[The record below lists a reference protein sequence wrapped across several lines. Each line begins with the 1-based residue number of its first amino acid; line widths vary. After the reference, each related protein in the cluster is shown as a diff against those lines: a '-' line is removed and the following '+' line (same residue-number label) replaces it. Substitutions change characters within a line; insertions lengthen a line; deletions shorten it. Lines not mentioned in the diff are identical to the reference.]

1 MRRNS
6 LDSYRENRILTANA
20 VTLGHILL
28 EETLRAT
35 RAAQA
40 HLAPEEAFDR
50 GRDASKAM
58 NILTEF
64 MLLLESDECPELAAG
79 LKRVCEYAHYRLMS
93 AHMQGASEGFQEV
106 IRLLQPILEA
116 WTTVEKREA
125 QERRNGAAGGNLQD
139 SVVSA

>member
-6 LDSYRENRILTANA
+6 LDSYRENRILTANS

-35 RAAQA
+35 RLAQA
-40 HLAPEEAFDR
+40 HAAPEEAFER
-50 GRDASKAM
+50 GRHASKAM

-64 MLLLESDECPELAAG
+64 MLLLESDECPELAAS
-79 LKRVCEYAHYRLMS
+79 LKRICEYAHYRLMS
-93 AHMQGASEGFQEV
+93 AHAQGAGEGFQEV
-106 IRLLQPILEA
+106 LRLLQPILEA

-125 QERRNGAAGGNLQD
+125 QERRNGAAGGDVQD
-139 SVVSA
+139 TVAPA